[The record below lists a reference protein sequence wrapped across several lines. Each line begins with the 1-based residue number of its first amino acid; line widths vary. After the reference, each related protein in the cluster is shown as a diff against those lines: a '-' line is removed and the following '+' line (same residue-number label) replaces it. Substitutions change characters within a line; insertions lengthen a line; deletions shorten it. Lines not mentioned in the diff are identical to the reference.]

1 MKMLRF
7 EIKKVFSKSRNKIA
21 LLVLVLL
28 LIATSILTMSRV
40 EYIDTDGNRTSGI
53 TAARELRSEKNEWA
67 GYLTEDVL
75 TEVAAEN
82 ERINQSQGVQSAD
95 TEEEDRAYARKQG
108 MSDII
113 NLINSAF
120 SQWRDYNYYA
130 IDNISAEEAGAVYEK
145 RIDALKDYLD
155 SGEET
160 FTEAQAEFLVQR
172 YESLQTPFYYE
183 YMDGWSALLQ
193 NISTFLLMLA
203 LVIGFLVSGIFS
215 EEFQTKAD
223 SIFFSAKLGRNQ
235 AVWSKIGAGFLI
247 TTIFYLIFV
256 LLYTGIVLFA
266 LGFDGADC
274 PIQLD
279 LWRSSY
285 NITFLQGY
293 FLIVCGGYIGTLL
306 AATVSMLVSA
316 ALRSTTVAAIVP
328 FIILC
333 AFPFLSRIITLPQI
347 CAFFPDQLLEVYIGI
362 KEFGLAE
369 LCGKVMSTVTVII
382 PVYAVACLALLPALY
397 FVYRKAEAR

>member
-1 MKMLRF
+1 MLRF
-7 EIKKVFSKSRNKIA
+7 ELKKVFLKSRNKIA
-21 LLVLVLL
+21 LLVLALM

-40 EYIDTDGNRTSGI
+40 EYIDADGNRTSGI
-53 TAARELRSEKNEWA
+53 AAAQDLRVEKNEWA

-75 TEVAAEN
+75 AEVVADN
-82 ERINQSQGVQSAD
+82 ERINRSQGSLVAD
-95 TEEEDRAYARKQG
+95 SEQEDRAYAQKQG
-108 MSDII
+108 MSDIVT
-113 NLINSAF
+113 LINSAF
-120 SQWRDYNYYA
+120 SEWRDYNYYA
-130 IDNISAEEAGAVYEK
+130 IDSVSAEEAGMVYEK
-145 RIDALKDYLD
+145 RIAALKGYLD
-155 SGEET
+155 SGEEC
-160 FTEAQAEFLVQR
+160 FTEAQREFLVQR

-183 YMDGWSALLQ
+183 YIDGWSALLQ

-223 SIFFSAKLGRNQ
+223 AILFSAKLGRNQ
-235 AVWSKIGAGFLI
+235 AVRAKIEAGFLI
-247 TTIFYLIFV
+247 TTVFYFAFV
-256 LLYTGIVLFA
+256 FLYTMIVLFA
-266 LGFDGADC
+266 LGFDGAGC

-293 FLIVCGGYIGTLL
+293 FLIVCGGYIGTLF
-306 AATVSMLVSA
+306 AATVSMLASA
-316 ALRSTTVAAIVP
+316 ALRSTTVAVIVP

-333 AFPFLSRIITLPQI
+333 AFPFLSRIVTLPQI

-369 LCGKVMSTVTVII
+369 LCGKAMSAVTVIF
-382 PVYAVACLALLPALY
+382 PAYAAACLVLLPVLY
-397 FVYRKAEAR
+397 FVYRRAEAR

>member
-1 MKMLRF
+1 MLRF
-7 EIKKVFSKSRNKIA
+7 ELKKVFLKSRNKIA
-21 LLVLVLL
+21 LLVLALM

-40 EYIDTDGNRTSGI
+40 EYIDADGTRTSGI
-53 TAARELRSEKNEWA
+53 AAAQDLRVEKNEWA

-75 TEVAAEN
+75 AEVVAEN
-82 ERINQSQGVQSAD
+82 ERINRSQGSLVAD
-95 TEEEDRAYARKQG
+95 SEQEDRAYAQKQG
-108 MSDII
+108 MSDIVT
-113 NLINSAF
+113 LINSAF
-120 SQWRDYNYYA
+120 SEWRDYNYYA
-130 IDNISAEEAGAVYEK
+130 IDSVSAEEAGMVYEK
-145 RIDALKDYLD
+145 RIAALKGYLD
-155 SGEET
+155 SGEEC
-160 FTEAQAEFLVQR
+160 FTEAQREFLVQR

-183 YMDGWSALLQ
+183 YIDGWSALLQ

-223 SIFFSAKLGRNQ
+223 AILFSAKLGRNQ
-235 AVWSKIGAGFLI
+235 AVRAKIEAGFLI
-247 TTIFYLIFV
+247 TTVFYFAFV
-256 LLYTGIVLFA
+256 FLYTMIVLFA
-266 LGFDGADC
+266 LGFDGAGC

-293 FLIVCGGYIGTLL
+293 FLIVCGGYIGTLF
-306 AATVSMLVSA
+306 AATVSMLASA
-316 ALRSTTVAAIVP
+316 ALRSTTVAVIVP

-333 AFPFLSRIITLPQI
+333 AFPFLSRIVTLPQI

-369 LCGKVMSTVTVII
+369 LCGKAMSAVTVIF
-382 PVYAVACLALLPALY
+382 PAYAAACLVLLPVLY
-397 FVYRKAEAR
+397 FVYRRAEAR

>member
-1 MKMLRF
+1 MLRF
-7 EIKKVFSKSRNKIA
+7 ELKKVFLKSRNKIT
-21 LLVLVLL
+21 LLVLALM

-40 EYIDTDGNRTSGI
+40 EYIDADGNRTSGI
-53 TAARELRSEKNEWA
+53 AAAQDLRVEKNEWA

-75 TEVAAEN
+75 AEVVAEN
-82 ERINQSQGVQSAD
+82 ERINRSQGSLVAD
-95 TEEEDRAYARKQG
+95 SEQEDRAYAQKQG
-108 MSDII
+108 MSDIVT
-113 NLINSAF
+113 LINSAF
-120 SQWRDYNYYA
+120 SEWRDYNYYA
-130 IDNISAEEAGAVYEK
+130 IDSVSAEEAGMVYEK
-145 RIDALKDYLD
+145 RIAALKGYLD
-155 SGEET
+155 SGEES
-160 FTEAQAEFLVQR
+160 FTEAQREFLVQR

-183 YMDGWSALLQ
+183 YIDGWSALLQ

-223 SIFFSAKLGRNQ
+223 AILFSAKLGRNQ
-235 AVWSKIGAGFLI
+235 AVRAKIEAGFLI
-247 TTIFYLIFV
+247 TTVFYFAFV
-256 LLYTGIVLFA
+256 FLYTMIVLFA
-266 LGFDGADC
+266 LGFDGAGC

-293 FLIVCGGYIGTLL
+293 FLIVCGGYIGTLF
-306 AATVSMLVSA
+306 AATVSMLASA
-316 ALRSTTVAAIVP
+316 ALRSTTVAVIIP

-333 AFPFLSRIITLPQI
+333 AFPFLSRIVTLPQI

-369 LCGKVMSTVTVII
+369 LCGKAMSTVTVIF
-382 PVYAVACLALLPALY
+382 PAYAAACLVLLPVLY
-397 FVYRKAEAR
+397 FVYRRAEAR

>member
-1 MKMLRF
+1 MLRF
-7 EIKKVFSKSRNKIA
+7 ELKKVFLKSRNKIA
-21 LLVLVLL
+21 LLVLALM

-40 EYIDTDGNRTSGI
+40 EYIDADGNRTSGI
-53 TAARELRSEKNEWA
+53 AAAQDLRVEKNEWA

-75 TEVAAEN
+75 AEVVAEN
-82 ERINQSQGVQSAD
+82 ERINRSQGSLVAD
-95 TEEEDRAYARKQG
+95 SEQEDRAYAQKQG
-108 MSDII
+108 MSDIVT
-113 NLINSAF
+113 LINSAF
-120 SQWRDYNYYA
+120 SEWRDYNYYA
-130 IDNISAEEAGAVYEK
+130 IDSVSAEEAGMVYEK
-145 RIDALKDYLD
+145 RIAALKGYLD
-155 SGEET
+155 SGEEC
-160 FTEAQAEFLVQR
+160 FTEAQREFLVQR

-183 YMDGWSALLQ
+183 YIDGWSALLQ

-223 SIFFSAKLGRNQ
+223 AILFSAKLGRNQ
-235 AVWSKIGAGFLI
+235 AVRAKIEAGFLI
-247 TTIFYLIFV
+247 TTVFYFAFV
-256 LLYTGIVLFA
+256 FLYTMIVLFA
-266 LGFDGADC
+266 LGFDGAGC

-293 FLIVCGGYIGTLL
+293 FLIVCGGYIGTLF
-306 AATVSMLVSA
+306 AATVSMLASA
-316 ALRSTTVAAIVP
+316 ALRSTTVAVIVP

-333 AFPFLSRIITLPQI
+333 AFPFLSRIVTLPQI

-369 LCGKVMSTVTVII
+369 LCGKAMSAVTVIF
-382 PVYAVACLALLPALY
+382 PAYAAACLVLLPVLY
-397 FVYRKAEAR
+397 FVYRRAEAR

>member
-1 MKMLRF
+1 MLRF
-7 EIKKVFSKSRNKIA
+7 ELKKVFLKSRNKIA
-21 LLVLVLL
+21 LLVLALM

-40 EYIDTDGNRTSGI
+40 EYIDADGNRTSGI
-53 TAARELRSEKNEWA
+53 AAAQDLRVEKNEWA

-75 TEVAAEN
+75 AEVVAEN
-82 ERINQSQGVQSAD
+82 ERINRSQGSLAAD
-95 TEEEDRAYARKQG
+95 SEQEDRAYAQKQG
-108 MSDII
+108 MSDIVT
-113 NLINSAF
+113 LINSAF
-120 SQWRDYNYYA
+120 SEWRDYNYYA
-130 IDNISAEEAGAVYEK
+130 IDSVSAEEAGMVYEK
-145 RIDALKDYLD
+145 RIAALKGYLD
-155 SGEET
+155 SGEES
-160 FTEAQAEFLVQR
+160 FTEAQREFLVQR

-183 YMDGWSALLQ
+183 YIDGWSALLQ

-223 SIFFSAKLGRNQ
+223 AILFSAKLGRNQ
-235 AVWSKIGAGFLI
+235 AVRAKIEAGFLI
-247 TTIFYLIFV
+247 TTVFYFAFV
-256 LLYTGIVLFA
+256 FLYTLIVLFA
-266 LGFDGADC
+266 LGFDGAGC

-293 FLIVCGGYIGTLL
+293 FLIICGGYIGTLF
-306 AATVSMLVSA
+306 AATVSMLASA
-316 ALRSTTVAAIVP
+316 ALRSTTVAVIVP

-369 LCGKVMSTVTVII
+369 LCGKAMSAVTVIF
-382 PVYAVACLALLPALY
+382 PAYAAACLVLLPVLY
-397 FVYRKAEAR
+397 FVYRRAEAR